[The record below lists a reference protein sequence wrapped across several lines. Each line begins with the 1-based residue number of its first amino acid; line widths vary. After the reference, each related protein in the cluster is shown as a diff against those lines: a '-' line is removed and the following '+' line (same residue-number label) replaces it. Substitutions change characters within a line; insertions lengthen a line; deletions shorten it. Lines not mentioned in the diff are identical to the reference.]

1 MTLKNKYNLFYF
13 IFCIVGCCMAGFVAV
28 FLQFKGISNTMIGVV
43 TGIGCV
49 SSIVLS
55 PCLSSLIIKYE
66 KLTAR
71 NMLAGIYSLLA
82 VMFAVIAFVP
92 LPPAAVVAGYSVMY
106 ALYVGSASFPQVIAS
121 DYMQEGRDINFGLAR
136 GLGSASW
143 AITALVMGPA
153 IDFFNPLVLA
163 AGFIASTGCML
174 LLIRSM
180 PRAETAQTGK
190 DTGKST
196 VLSIIKNYPIYFM
209 VLTGYSFCLGAHSCL
224 GTYLPGIVSRL
235 GGSTGVYGVAV
246 FLMALSEMPVMAMAA
261 KWMKKTDSLTLI
273 AIGGFAYVIR
283 NFTICMA
290 PNIAMVIAG
299 LLFQSVSYGLLTAV
313 ITYYVIYN
321 LAPGDQV
328 MGQAMIGIMSSG
340 FGSTAGNIVGGMLLD
355 NIGME
360 AMFVFACTMTVIG
373 CAVIAAAKITD
384 RKRKKAVI

>member
-55 PCLSSLIIKYE
+55 PWLSSLIIKYE

-180 PRAETAQTGK
+180 P
-190 DTGKST
+190 
-196 VLSIIKNYPIYFM
+196 
-209 VLTGYSFCLGAHSCL
+209 
-224 GTYLPGIVSRL
+224 
-235 GGSTGVYGVAV
+235 
-246 FLMALSEMPVMAMAA
+246 
-261 KWMKKTDSLTLI
+261 
-273 AIGGFAYVIR
+273 
-283 NFTICMA
+283 
-290 PNIAMVIAG
+290 
-299 LLFQSVSYGLLTAV
+299 LFSA
-313 ITYYVIYN
+313 
-321 LAPGDQV
+321 
-328 MGQAMIGIMSSG
+328 
-340 FGSTAGNIVGGMLLD
+340 
-355 NIGME
+355 
-360 AMFVFACTMTVIG
+360 
-373 CAVIAAAKITD
+373 
-384 RKRKKAVI
+384 